1 MVTGSRL
8 ERYAKLTVKQGAN
21 VQKNQIVIINSSLE
35 SAPFT
40 RLLVKEAY
48 EAGARQVIVK
58 WSDDDITKMHYENM
72 SLEDLCDI
80 PAYKV
85 EEALDPLRKGACL
98 ISVSSPHPGLLKDVD
113 SRKIAAAQMAGSK
126 AMAETRQ
133 YTMAN
138 MVQWCIVAASN
149 PIWAKKVFPTLSEE
163 QATAKLWDAIY
174 DSVHVGANNDPIESW
189 KKHTD
194 ELIEHIDKMND
205 YNFSELHFK
214 NALGTDLHVG
224 LVKNHIWAG
233 GCEKTQGGI
242 EFNPNMPTEEIFCM
256 PDKYRVNGVVYSSK
270 PLNYAGKIVDQFWL
284 EFKDGKVVNYHAEK
298 EQDSLKELI
307 EFDEGSS
314 YIGEVALVPF
324 HSPISNSNILFHNT
338 LFDENASCHLALGR
352 AYPMNVKGGT
362 EMSEE
367 ELAKTGANI
376 SLTHVDFMFGTHDMT
391 IKGIKEDGS
400 EVDVFIN
407 GDFVI

>member
-8 ERYAKLTVKQGAN
+8 ERYAKLTVRQGAN
-21 VQKNQIVIINSSLE
+21 VQKDQIVILNSSLD
-35 SAPFT
+35 SADFA

-48 EAGARQVIVK
+48 EAGAKQVIVR
-58 WSDDDITKMHYENM
+58 WNDDEITKMHYENQ
-72 SLEDLCDI
+72 SVETLCDI
-80 PAYKV
+80 PAWRV

-98 ISVSSPHPGLLKDVD
+98 ISVSSPHPGLLKDID
-113 SRKIAAAQMAGSK
+113 SKKVAAAQMAAGK
-126 AMAETRQ
+126 ALDETRK

-149 PIWAKKVFPTLSEE
+149 PVWAKKVFPTLSEE
-163 QATAKLWDAIY
+163 QATAKLWDAIF
-174 DSVHVGANNDPIESW
+174 DSVHVGANNDPCVSW
-189 KKHTD
+189 KQHTD
-194 ELIEHIDKMND
+194 ELIKHIDQMNE
-205 YNFSELHFK
+205 YNFKELHFQ
-214 NALGTDLHVG
+214 NALGTDLRVG
-224 LVKNHIWAG
+224 LVENHIWAG

-256 PDKYRVNGVVYSSK
+256 PDKYNVNGRVCSSK
-270 PLNYAGKIVDQFWL
+270 PLNYAGKIVDQFYL
-284 EFKDGKVVNYHAEK
+284 DFKDGKVVNYHAEK
-298 EQDSLKELI
+298 EQDALQQLI
-307 EFDEGSS
+307 EFDEGSC

-324 HSPISNSNILFHNT
+324 HSPISSSNILFLNT

-367 ELAKTGANI
+367 ELKKAGANI
-376 SLTHVDFMFGTHDMT
+376 SLTHVDFMFGTHDMS
-391 IKGIKEDGS
+391 IKGIQHDGT
-400 EVDVFIN
+400 EVDVFVN